1 MRLENSENHGG
12 QQRFVKINVG
22 GGLEREQPTPL
33 EYRRNTSSST
43 ITNSKITPSPHKSSV
58 NPTYYKISNS
68 VGLENMSSN
77 PPDALKIEE
86 RRRKVV
92 VVGDGGIG
100 KTCLLAHYSTGKFL
114 NVSCKRIANM
124 NVLASLIARL
134 LATTFTNPTICPAS
148 NLI

>member
-1 MRLENSENHGG
+1 MQLEDEGQNGRE
-12 QQRFVKINVG
+12 QQRYLKINVEG
-22 GGLEREQPTPL
+22 KGAATPTPL

-43 ITNSKITPSPHKSSV
+43 ITNNKISPSPHKSSV

-68 VGLENMSSN
+68 VGLENMSLN

-86 RRRKVV
+86 KRRKIV

-114 NVSCKRIANM
+114 NVS
-124 NVLASLIARL
+124 V
-134 LATTFTNPTICPAS
+134 
-148 NLI
+148 